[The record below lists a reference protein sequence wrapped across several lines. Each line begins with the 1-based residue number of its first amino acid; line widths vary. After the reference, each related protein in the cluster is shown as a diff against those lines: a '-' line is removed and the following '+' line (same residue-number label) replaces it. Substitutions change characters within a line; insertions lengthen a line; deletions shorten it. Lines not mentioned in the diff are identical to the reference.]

1 MENLTILSTNVSK
14 SAKEVINGNTVN
26 YSWSYEEGKEPA
38 AINFNVIRGV
48 EGDENYNGNTVV
60 FGAFYPETN
69 KYDFNNNDL
78 QPGDEDL
85 YMPILAVCKGI
96 VQEIES

>member
-26 YSWSYEEGKEPA
+26 YSWSYEEGKEPS

-48 EGDENYNGNTVV
+48 EGDEEYNGNTVV
-60 FGAFYPETN
+60 FGQYYPDSG
-69 KYDFNNNDL
+69 KFDVQNNDFKK
-78 QPGDEDL
+78 DDL
-85 YMPILAVCKGI
+85 TLYDAIYDRCVELSI
-96 VQEIES
+96 N